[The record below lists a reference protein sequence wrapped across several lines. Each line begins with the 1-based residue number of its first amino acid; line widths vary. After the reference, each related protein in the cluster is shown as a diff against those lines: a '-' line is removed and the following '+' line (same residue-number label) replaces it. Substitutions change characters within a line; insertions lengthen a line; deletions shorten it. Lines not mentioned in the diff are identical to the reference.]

1 MIRFSNFRPSRL
13 SPPGLRLRL
22 RLRLGL
28 FLRLPFLRR
37 RRSPNLHGR
46 NSGLGLAPA
55 LALVLAGPGFSGGP
69 AAAQRI
75 RIAAANISSGNTQ
88 SYDPGHGIRI
98 LKGTKPDIVLIQE
111 FNYGAN
117 TAADLRGMV
126 DAACGPSY
134 QYYREGGPGSI
145 PNGIISRF
153 PILESGEWASPVAER
168 DFAYA
173 RIDIPGDRELLAV
186 SVHLPT
192 TDGQRPNEASLLV
205 AFIDSYY
212 TANNNARATDYLV
225 IGGDFN
231 SDSRTETA
239 LNTLGQLVTIG
250 TAWPVDRKNNSNT
263 NLARV
268 KPYDGV
274 YAGNGLHALQTAT
287 VIGASTFPNGLVAD
301 TREYVPI
308 SEISPALA
316 TDSVATN
323 MQHMAVIRDFQIP
336 IPPDPPLLELLDS
349 SILTEAP
356 RQARITFR
364 STAGATYEVQASA
377 TPGSGAWANLGTIV
391 AGGSSTAVTIVPGP
405 PLAGEFRDP
414 LFATAG
420 RRFFR
425 VIRR

>member
-1 MIRFSNFRPSRL
+1 MTSARQGGHPSPATFLMIRFSNLWPSIGLKSRSRSSGIGRP
-13 SPPGLRLRL
+13 GF
-22 RLRLGL
+22 GV
-28 FLRLPFLRR
+28 
-37 RRSPNLHGR
+37 
-46 NSGLGLAPA
+46 GLAWV
-55 LALVLAGPGFSGGP
+55 LVLAGLGLSAGQ
-69 AAAQRI
+69 ATAQRI
-75 RIAAANISSGNTQ
+75 RIAAANISSGNAQ

-98 LKGTKPDIVLIQE
+98 LKGTKADIVLIQE
-111 FNYGAN
+111 FNYAAS
-117 TAADLRGMV
+117 TAADLREMV

-192 TDGQRPNEASLLV
+192 TDSLRPNEASILV
-205 AFIDSYY
+205 GLINGYY
-212 TANNNARATDYLV
+212 TANNSARAADYLV

-263 NLARV
+263 NLSRA

-274 YAGNGLHALQTAT
+274 YAGKGLHALQTAT
-287 VIGASTFPNGLVAD
+287 VIGGSTFPNGLVAD

-308 SEISPALA
+308 SEIAPALA

-336 IPPDPPLLELLDS
+336 IPPDPPVLEWLS
-349 SILTEAP
+349 GTVLTENP
-356 RQARITFR
+356 RQAQLTFR
-364 STAGATYEVQASA
+364 STTEATYEVQ
-377 TPGSGAWANLGTIV
+377 GSSTLAGGDWRNLGTIV
-391 AGGSSTAVTIVPGP
+391 AGGISTTVTIVPGTP
-405 PLAGEFRDP
+405 SAGQFRDP
-414 LFATAG
+414 DFATAS
-420 RRFFR
+420 RRYFR
-425 VIRR
+425 VVRR

>member
-1 MIRFSNFRPSRL
+1 MIRFSNPWPQMGLKGRSR
-13 SPPGLRLRL
+13 SFGI
-22 RLRLGL
+22 G
-28 FLRLPFLRR
+28 
-37 RRSPNLHGR
+37 RRSFGV
-46 NSGLGLAPA
+46 GLAVA
-55 LALVLAGPGFSGGP
+55 LVSGGLALS
-69 AAAQRI
+69 AARASAQRI

-111 FNYGAN
+111 FNYAAN
-117 TAADLRGMV
+117 TAADLREMV

-192 TDGQRPNEASLLV
+192 TDNQRPNEAAVLV
-205 AFIDSYY
+205 AFINSYY
-212 TANNNARATDYLV
+212 TADNNARAADYLV

-239 LNTLGQLVTIG
+239 MNTLGQLVTIG

-263 NLARV
+263 NLARA

-274 YAGNGLHALQTAT
+274 YAGKGLHALQTAT

-336 IPPDPPLLELLDS
+336 IPPDPPVLELLS
-349 SILTEAP
+349 GSILTENP
-356 RQARITFR
+356 REAQLTFR
-364 STAGATYEVQASA
+364 STTGATYEVQGSS
-377 TPGSGAWANLGTIV
+377 TMGSGDWGNLGTLV
-391 AGGSSTAVTIVPGP
+391 APGISTTVTIVPGP
-405 PLAGEFRDP
+405 PLTGQFRDP
-414 LFATAG
+414 LFATAP

-425 VIRR
+425 VVRR